1 MVRPEDD
8 FCYSFGI
15 ASIFIITK
23 SIERR
28 NRRYEKCT
36 VHCVFNLRWVVI
48 GSLIANV
55 TAGISFLSWL
65 GYGLSLGITTPLVL
79 DLGVITIT
87 FAMTFN
93 MSVAVIICMVIAICI
108 GRRFRPW

>member
-1 MVRPEDD
+1 MKNVL
-8 FCYSFGI
+8 Y
-15 ASIFIITK
+15 
-23 SIERR
+23 
-28 NRRYEKCT
+28 T
-36 VHCVFNLRWVVI
+36 VFLICAGVVI

-108 GRRFRPW
+108 GRRFRPR